1 MVGEGKLDLIYL
13 VTILS
18 KKIDGAVNNPAS
30 VTVLTGALVKLYL
43 MLHKMLMFTS
53 RPKFKNIIGVN

>member
-18 KKIDGAVNNPAS
+18 KSNDGAVNNPA
-30 VTVLTGALVKLYL
+30 V
-43 MLHKMLMFTS
+43 
-53 RPKFKNIIGVN
+53 